1 MGSKGLKGPPSLPV
15 LQNVLNVCLYTLNF
29 LNLTGT
35 PPLSAASRHFTK
47 PPVPISRPLVYYRQ
61 LPDPA
66 WKGPVELITWE
77 LSGFL
82 QGVSAHI
89 TAHNQRSH
97 HPKKM
102 TTLFFFLL
110 GCSLRWTDGT
120 STSLNAHKPHNITW
134 VIKDAYGQVLN
145 STHNYAKIDTYFPHL
160 QFDFAEMIV
169 GKTAYTKTGFET
181 PQPSPSIVKNLHL
194 YVCPGHDTSPDH
206 QYTCG
211 GLSDYF
217 CKSWSCVSTGHI
229 WWSPPYKNDLITL
242 SRSKGDRSC
251 AGPGTVRCNMVT
263 VKFTARGK
271 ASTLWDTG
279 VKWGGRVYD
288 TVGYDSGN
296 IFYIQRQVHI
306 PSSDPVGPS
315 AKEIKSSFLQPLPT
329 TTNPL
334 LPLLRSSY
342 SVLNASNTFISKH
355 CWLCLSPT
363 PPFYEAVGSSQAI
376 RNDTSD
382 SQCRWHDSTTITITS
397 IIGQGCCLGHIPE
410 NYSQFCNI
418 SKCLQGQYFIPGDA
432 SVWACS
438 MGLTA
443 CASGD
448 TLIKQNSFC
457 IQVQLLPK
465 IDVYNSEDF
474 VSLLEPRQY
483 NFRAKR
489 EVVTALTLA
498 VLLGLGASGT
508 ATGIAGLV
516 TSDQHF
522 RYLSAT
528 IDADLRRIEQSIVA
542 LQNSL
547 TSLSEVVLQN
557 RRGLDLLFLKQGGLC
572 AALKEECCFYADSSG
587 VVLDSMKELDTRLKE
602 SDGWTMEC
610 CHVILRKRK
619 LYGETRII
627 WEK

>member
-1 MGSKGLKGPPSLPV
+1 
-15 LQNVLNVCLYTLNF
+15 
-29 LNLTGT
+29 
-35 PPLSAASRHFTK
+35 
-47 PPVPISRPLVYYRQ
+47 
-61 LPDPA
+61 
-66 WKGPVELITWE
+66 
-77 LSGFL
+77 
-82 QGVSAHI
+82 
-89 TAHNQRSH
+89 
-97 HPKKM
+97 M

-110 GCSLRWTDGT
+110 GCSLHWTDGT
-120 STSLNAHKPHNITW
+120 STSLNAHRPYNITW
-134 VIKDAYGQVLN
+134 IIKDAYGQVLN
-145 STHNYAKIDTYFPHL
+145 STHNYAKIDTYFPH
-160 QFDFAEMIV
+160 FDFAEMIV

-181 PQPSPSIVKNLHL
+181 PQPSPSIVKKLHL
-194 YVCPGHDTSPDH
+194 YICPGHDTSPDH

-242 SRSKGDRSC
+242 SCSKGDRSS
-251 AGPGTVRCNMVT
+251 
-263 VKFTARGK
+263 
-271 ASTLWDTG
+271 STLWDTG

-296 IFYIQRQVHI
+296 IFYIQRQAHI

-382 SQCRWHDSTTITITS
+382 SQCRWHDRGWTQVFTTF
-397 IIGQGCCLGHIPE
+397 GG
-410 NYSQFCNI
+410 NI
-418 SKCLQGQYFIPGDA
+418 SKRLQGQYFIPGDA
-432 SVWACS
+432 LVWACS
-438 MGLTA
+438 TGLTA

-465 IDVYNSEDF
+465 MDVYNSEDF

-483 NFRAKR
+483 NLRAKR

-522 RYLSAT
+522 RHLSAT

-602 SDGWTMEC
+602 RQREREAQHTWYQGLFNFSPWLTTLVSAIAGPLILLLVLCTIGPCILGKVLAFLKCRLSQLDSNLSRTQKQVNTLISHTQEKQPLLSFSSDSDKDEIIKMLTVWKNTGWRNESYMGDKVT
-610 CHVILRKRK
+610 VR
-619 LYGETRII
+619 G
-627 WEK
+627 